1 MCWNLYICN
10 FDFCTNVQYAF
21 TTSKYILDFN
31 IANFKQVPL
40 QKSTFDVA
48 IIDNLI
54 SRFDIS
60 IAAY

>member
-1 MCWNLYICN
+1 MLEFVYLQLWL
-10 FDFCTNVQYAF
+10 QYAF